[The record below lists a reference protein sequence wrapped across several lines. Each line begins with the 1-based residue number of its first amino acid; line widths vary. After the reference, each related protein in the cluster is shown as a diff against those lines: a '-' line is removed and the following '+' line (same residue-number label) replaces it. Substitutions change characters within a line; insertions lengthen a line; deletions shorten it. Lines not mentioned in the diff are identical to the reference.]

1 MTVTKQNFYSSHFII
16 NLTGIRFLPL
26 TKEWTTFMTFPI
38 DFFFKFTD
46 KIIGSHIY
54 WIHSF
59 KSRNVHKTNNW
70 LNELNWKV
78 WTYKTEFQTRT
89 LKGEFI
95 ERWWTNEKLFAI
107 APGLFKTIVTVIV
120 NVARLQ
126 HCTTPNTIDVYQVTL
141 VLKQKHYPPFCNL
154 FCMQLYLWVFIL
166 LFIKDKQKW

>member
-1 MTVTKQNFYSSHFII
+1 MDNFYD
-16 NLTGIRFLPL
+16 
-26 TKEWTTFMTFPI
+26 FPHR
-38 DFFFKFTD
+38 FFFLFTD
-46 KIIGSHIY
+46 KIIGSQTH

-59 KSRNVHKTNNW
+59 KSRHVHKTNNW

-141 VLKQKHYPPFCNL
+141 FSNRSTTPLLAMCFVCN
-154 FCMQLYLWVFIL
+154 FTCEYSF
-166 LFIKDKQKW
+166 FYS